1 MVVLGSCQMFHDSY
15 LDKEENSKVLDLIL
29 QYLSTDSI
37 QLNAVDME
45 DAEVFAGVLVL
56 SFCVFWFFGFL
67 VFCVCIS
74 PQRHTHAQMYQVAD
88 YHNLPNTA
96 VLAEELRVCLQEG
109 DEAPRDFTTLFDQD
123 LFRLDFGAVTDAV
136 RAFKTLHIE
145 HDPLRIIPPTFETPL
160 PPLTPAVWGW
170 PMLVVFHFSN

>member
-1 MVVLGSCQMFHDSY
+1 MVVLGSCQMFHDTY

-29 QYLSTDSI
+29 QYLSTDTV

-45 DAEVFAGVLVL
+45 DAEVCLLVCL
-56 SFCVFWFFGFL
+56 CLCLHSS
-67 VFCVCIS
+67 I
-74 PQRHTHAQMYQVAD
+74 HACESSAHNDRQVAD

-96 VLAEELRVCLQEG
+96 VLAEELRVCMQEG

-123 LFRLDFGAVTDAV
+123 LFQLDFGAVTDSV

-145 HDPLRIIPPTFETPL
+145 HEPLRIIPPTFETPL
-160 PPLTPAVWGW
+160 PPLTPAVRFALCEKKKKKVTW
-170 PMLVVFHFSN
+170 F